1 MTTAM
6 TSHLSGRTPSW
17 ALYAGAKAGQRLRN
31 AKLHHP
37 VAPGGAGLDSA
48 HLLTIA
54 GGRQMNQRNRK
65 RSLADVVGV
74 EAWHDGFSAKSGK
87 AKLHIDVVFG
97 KARMGSVPSD
107 RVQFRLAL
115 KQAEVVIVIP
125 PGEPLGVD
133 PASVVRDAPEVK
145 GVMTHRSETENGAAL
160 DAGLRLGI
168 DPATLGGKV
177 KLGASARRKTS
188 QRQVLE
194 SAAKLAGLEVKH
206 MRNSEGEHRWII
218 GPGVGA
224 LLDGRPWPSD
234 KPRLKL
240 VDRRAASFRA
250 LEPTVRVEVRCR
262 REDLEI
268 IDIRFK
274 DIARQ
279 QAFLCRE
286 GRRNRIA
293 AAEALIRSHLLQE
306 GLIDPKADLSDD
318 FLELTLADT
327 IVEG

>member
-1 MTTAM
+1 
-6 TSHLSGRTPSW
+6 
-17 ALYAGAKAGQRLRN
+17 
-31 AKLHHP
+31 
-37 VAPGGAGLDSA
+37 
-48 HLLTIA
+48 
-54 GGRQMNQRNRK
+54 MNQRNRK

-97 KARMGSVPSD
+97 MARMGSAPSD

-125 PGEPLGVD
+125 PGEPVGVD
-133 PASVVRDAPEVK
+133 PASVVRDAPEVT
-145 GVMTHRSETENGAAL
+145 GVLTRRSETENDTAL
-160 DAGLRLGI
+160 EAGLRLGI
-168 DPATLGGKV
+168 APTTPGGKA

-194 SAAKLAGLEVKH
+194 SAAKRVGLEVKH
-206 MRNSEGEHRWII
+206 MRNGEGEHRWII
-218 GPGVGA
+218 GAGLSSV
-224 LLDGRPWPSD
+224 LDGRPWPSD

-240 VDRRAASFRA
+240 VDRRAEASRA

-268 IDIRFK
+268 TDIRFK
-274 DIARQ
+274 DDARQ
-279 QAFLCRE
+279 QAFLLRE
-286 GRRNRIA
+286 GHRNRIA
-293 AAEALIRSHLLQE
+293 AAEALIRSRLLQE
-306 GLIDPKADLSDD
+306 GLIDPRADLSDD
-318 FLELTLADT
+318 FLELTLSDT